1 MAKDAHLQ
9 SEHRSKHPQ
18 EYDAIVVGLGA
29 MGSATLFHL
38 ARRGLRVLGLEQFSQ
53 GHQLGSSH
61 GDSRIIRETYFEHPL
76 YVPLVQR
83 AHELWRELEE
93 RSGTSLMKIT
103 GGLMIGPADGM
114 VVTGTLRSARE
125 HELPHE
131 VLTPAEVH
139 ERFPAFQIEP
149 HLVAVLDPRAGY
161 LDPEACNRAHLE
173 AARAGGAEARFDEP
187 LLEWTPEGEGVRV
200 RTSVETYTANRL
212 LLAAGAWN
220 SSLTSELRL
229 PLTIER
235 QSVFWLE
242 PGGPR
247 ESYEAERFPI
257 YAYEYK
263 SGHICY
269 GFPRLP
275 RGVKASVMHSGETAP
290 DPDSVVRN
298 VSDAE
303 VKPLRAALRP
313 VLPNLAEAPVRERS
327 VCLFTNTPDHD
338 FIIDFHPLHP
348 QVLISSPC
356 SGHGFKF
363 ASAIGEL
370 QAELLT
376 TGKSRFDLS
385 PFRIKR
391 WPTTQDRVGGPPSRS

>member
-1 MAKDAHLQ
+1 MIKPT
-9 SEHRSKHPQ
+9 R
-18 EYDAIVVGLGA
+18 YDAIVVGLGA

-38 ARRGLRVLGLEQFSQ
+38 ARRGQRVLGLEQFSQ
-53 GHQLGSSH
+53 GHQLGSSQ

-76 YVPLVQR
+76 YVPLVRR

-93 RSGTSLMKIT
+93 ASGRSLMKIT
-103 GGLMIGPADGM
+103 GGLMIGRGDGM

-125 HELPHE
+125 HQLPHE
-131 VLTPAEVH
+131 VLSPAEVH
-139 ERFPAFQIEP
+139 ERFPAFELEP
-149 HLVAVLDPRAGY
+149 HLVAVFDPRAGY

-173 AARAGGAEARFDEP
+173 AAQAAGAEIRFDEAV
-187 LLEWTPEGEGVRV
+187 LEWTPDGEGVRV
-200 RTSVETYTANRL
+200 STRAGTYAANRL
-212 LLAAGAWN
+212 VLSAGAWN
-220 SSLTSELRL
+220 SGLASELRL

-242 PGGPR
+242 PGGPWQLH
-247 ESYEAERFPI
+247 EAERFPI
-257 YAYEYK
+257 YAYEYQA
-263 SGHICY
+263 GHICY

-275 RGVKASVMHSGETAP
+275 RGVKASVMHSGESVR
-290 DPDSVVRN
+290 DPASVERN
-298 VSDAE
+298 VNDTE

-313 VLPNLAEAPVRERS
+313 VLPNLADAPVRERG

-385 PFRIKR
+385 PFRIER
-391 WPTTQDRVGGPPSRS
+391 WSIDQDRAKQ